1 MMSEDQLPKWVKP
14 LLEFGPIIAFF
25 IAYTRMKD
33 HTYSIGGIDYQGFI
47 VVTLFFIPLLLV
59 STGVLWALTRKI
71 SPMQIITAILVTVF
85 GGLTVWFN
93 DEQFIKMKPSIIYL
107 LFGGILGF
115 GLLRG
120 QSYLRMI
127 MQDMIPLKEEGWIVL
142 TRRFAVFFFS
152 LALLNEIIWRFFSTE
167 MWVYF
172 KTFGLTIAL
181 FAFFVLQGSLLNKYA
196 IEKKE

>member
-1 MMSEDQLPKWVKP
+1 M
-14 LLEFGPIIAFF
+14 LE
-25 IAYTRMKD
+25 
-33 HTYSIGGIDYQGFI
+33 
-47 VVTLFFIPLLLV
+47 
-59 STGVLWALTRKI
+59 
-71 SPMQIITAILVTVF
+71 PMQIITAILVTVF

-120 QSYLRMI
+120 KSYLRMI

-152 LALLNEIIWRFFSTE
+152 LALLNEINAIDKRLKRFKSDEF
-167 MWVYF
+167 
-172 KTFGLTIAL
+172 I
-181 FAFFVLQGSLLNKYA
+181 
-196 IEKKE
+196 

>member
-1 MMSEDQLPKWVKP
+1 MSENQSPKWVKP
-14 LLEFGPIIAFF
+14 LLEFGPIIVFF

-33 HTYSIGGIDYQGFI
+33 HTYSIGGTDYQGFI

-59 STGVLWALTRKI
+59 STGVLWVLTRKI
-71 SPMQIITAILVTVF
+71 SPMQIMTAILVTVF

-93 DEQFIKMKPSIIYL
+93 DERFIKMKPSIIYL
-107 LFGGILGF
+107 LFAGILGF

-127 MQDMIPLKEEGWIVL
+127 MQDMIPLKKEGWMVL
-142 TRRFAVFFFS
+142 TRRFAFFFFS

-172 KTFGLTIAL
+172 KTFGITIAL
-181 FAFFVLQGSLLNKYA
+181 FAFFILQGSLLNKYA

>member
-1 MMSEDQLPKWVKP
+1 MSEDQLPKWVKP

-47 VVTLFFIPLLLV
+47 VVTLFFIPLLLF
-59 STGVLWALTRKI
+59 STGVLWALTKKI

-127 MQDMIPLKEEGWIVL
+127 MQDIIPLKEEGWIVL

-196 IEKKE
+196 NEKKE

>member
-1 MMSEDQLPKWVKP
+1 MSEDQLPKWVKP

-47 VVTLFFIPLLLV
+47 VVTLFFIPLLLF
-59 STGVLWALTRKI
+59 STGVLWALTKKI

-127 MQDMIPLKEEGWIVL
+127 MQDMIPLKKEGWMVL
-142 TRRFAVFFFS
+142 TRRFAFFFFS

>member
-1 MMSEDQLPKWVKP
+1 MSEDQLPKWVKP
-14 LLEFGPIIAFF
+14 LLEFGPIVAFF

-47 VVTLFFIPLLLV
+47 VVTLFFIPLLLF

>member
-1 MMSEDQLPKWVKP
+1 MPEDQLPKWVKP

-47 VVTLFFIPLLLV
+47 VVTLFFIPLLLF

>member
-1 MMSEDQLPKWVKP
+1 MSEDQLPKWVKP

-33 HTYSIGGIDYQGFI
+33 HTYSIGGTDYQGFI

-59 STGVLWALTRKI
+59 STGVLWVLTRKI
-71 SPMQIITAILVTVF
+71 SPMQIMTAILVTVF

-93 DEQFIKMKPSIIYL
+93 DERFIKMKPSIIYL
-107 LFGGILGF
+107 LFAGILGF

-127 MQDMIPLKEEGWIVL
+127 MQDMIPLKKEGWIVL
-142 TRRFAVFFFS
+142 TRRFTFFFFS

-172 KTFGLTIAL
+172 KTFGITIAL
-181 FAFFVLQGSLLNKYA
+181 FAFFILQGSLLNKYA

>member
-1 MMSEDQLPKWVKP
+1 MSENQSPKWVKP

-33 HTYSIGGIDYQGFI
+33 HTYSIGGTDYQGFI

-59 STGVLWALTRKI
+59 STGVLWVLTRKI
-71 SPMQIITAILVTVF
+71 SPMQIMTAILVTVF

-93 DEQFIKMKPSIIYL
+93 DERFIKMKPSIIYL
-107 LFGGILGF
+107 LFAGILGF

-127 MQDMIPLKEEGWIVL
+127 MQDMIPLKKEGWIVL
-142 TRRFAVFFFS
+142 TRRFAFFFFS

-172 KTFGLTIAL
+172 KTFGITIAL
-181 FAFFVLQGSLLNKYA
+181 FAFFILQGSLLNKYA

>member
-1 MMSEDQLPKWVKP
+1 MFEDQLPKWVKP

-127 MQDMIPLKEEGWIVL
+127 MQEMIPLKEEGWIVL
-142 TRRFAVFFFS
+142 TRRFTVFFFS

>member
-1 MMSEDQLPKWVKP
+1 MSEDQLPKWVKP

-47 VVTLFFIPLLLV
+47 VVTLFFIPLLLF

-172 KTFGLTIAL
+172 KTFGLTMAL

>member
-1 MMSEDQLPKWVKP
+1 MSENQSPKWVKP
-14 LLEFGPIIAFF
+14 LLEFGPIIVFF

-33 HTYSIGGIDYQGFI
+33 HTYSIGGTDYQGFI

-59 STGVLWALTRKI
+59 STGVLWVLTRKI

-93 DEQFIKMKPSIIYL
+93 DERFIKMKPSIIYL
-107 LFGGILGF
+107 LFAGILGF

-127 MQDMIPLKEEGWIVL
+127 MQDMIPLKKEGWMVL
-142 TRRFAVFFFS
+142 TRRFAFFFFS

-172 KTFGLTIAL
+172 KTFGITIAL
-181 FAFFVLQGSLLNKYA
+181 FAFFILQGSLLNKYA

>member
-1 MMSEDQLPKWVKP
+1 MSEDQLPKWVKP

-33 HTYSIGGIDYQGFI
+33 HTYSIGGTDYQGFI
-47 VVTLFFIPLLLV
+47 VVTLFFIPLLLF
-59 STGVLWALTRKI
+59 STGVLWALTKKI

-107 LFGGILGF
+107 LFGGILCF

-142 TRRFAVFFFS
+142 TRRFSFFFFS

>member
-1 MMSEDQLPKWVKP
+1 MSEDQLPKWVKP

-33 HTYSIGGIDYQGFI
+33 HTYSIGGIDYEGFI

>member
-1 MMSEDQLPKWVKP
+1 MSEDQLPKWVKP

-93 DEQFIKMKPSIIYL
+93 DERFIKMKPSIIYL

-172 KTFGLTIAL
+172 KTFGLTMAL

>member
-1 MMSEDQLPKWVKP
+1 MSENQSPKWVKP

-33 HTYSIGGIDYQGFI
+33 HTYSIGGTDYQGFI

-59 STGVLWALTRKI
+59 STGVLWVLTRKI
-71 SPMQIITAILVTVF
+71 SPMQIMTAILVTVF

-93 DEQFIKMKPSIIYL
+93 DERFIKMKPSIIYL
-107 LFGGILGF
+107 LFAGILGF

-127 MQDMIPLKEEGWIVL
+127 MQDMIPLKKEGWMVL
-142 TRRFAVFFFS
+142 TRRFAFFFFS

-172 KTFGLTIAL
+172 KTFGITIAL
-181 FAFFVLQGSLLNKYA
+181 FAFFILQGSLLNKYA

>member
-1 MMSEDQLPKWVKP
+1 MSENQLPKWVKP

-47 VVTLFFIPLLLV
+47 VVTLFFIPLLLF

-172 KTFGLTIAL
+172 KTFGLTMAL

>member
-1 MMSEDQLPKWVKP
+1 MSEDQLPKWVKP

-47 VVTLFFIPLLLV
+47 VVTLFFIPLLLF

-107 LFGGILGF
+107 FFGGILGF

>member
-1 MMSEDQLPKWVKP
+1 MSEDQLPKWVKP

-47 VVTLFFIPLLLV
+47 VVTLFFIPLLLF

-181 FAFFVLQGSLLNKYA
+181 FAFFVLQGSLLHKYA

>member
-1 MMSEDQLPKWVKP
+1 MSEDQLPKWVKP

-47 VVTLFFIPLLLV
+47 VVTLFFIPLLLF
-59 STGVLWALTRKI
+59 STGVLWALTKKI

-127 MQDMIPLKEEGWIVL
+127 RQDMIPLKEEGWIVL

-172 KTFGLTIAL
+172 KTFGLTMAL

>member
-1 MMSEDQLPKWVKP
+1 MSEDQLPKWVKP

-47 VVTLFFIPLLLV
+47 VVTLFFIPLLLF

-71 SPMQIITAILVTVF
+71 SPMQIVTAILVTVF

-172 KTFGLTIAL
+172 KTFGLTMAL

>member
-1 MMSEDQLPKWVKP
+1 MSEDQLPKWVKP

-47 VVTLFFIPLLLV
+47 VVTLFFIPLLLF
-59 STGVLWALTRKI
+59 STGVLWALTKKI

-93 DEQFIKMKPSIIYL
+93 DERFIKMKPSIIYL
-107 LFGGILGF
+107 LFAGILGF

-127 MQDMIPLKEEGWIVL
+127 MQDMIPLKKEGWMVL
-142 TRRFAVFFFS
+142 TRRFAFFFFS

-172 KTFGLTIAL
+172 KTFGITIAL
-181 FAFFVLQGSLLNKYA
+181 FAFFILQGSLLNKYA

>member
-1 MMSEDQLPKWVKP
+1 MSEDQLPKWVKP

-47 VVTLFFIPLLLV
+47 VVTLFFIPLLLF
-59 STGVLWALTRKI
+59 STGVLWALTKKI

-85 GGLTVWFN
+85 GGLTVWFY

>member
-1 MMSEDQLPKWVKP
+1 MSEDQLPKWVKP

-47 VVTLFFIPLLLV
+47 VVTLFFIPLLLF
-59 STGVLWALTRKI
+59 STGVLWALTKKI

-142 TRRFAVFFFS
+142 TRRFAVFFFG
-152 LALLNEIIWRFFSTE
+152 LALLNEIIWLFFSTE
-167 MWVYF
+167 IWVYF